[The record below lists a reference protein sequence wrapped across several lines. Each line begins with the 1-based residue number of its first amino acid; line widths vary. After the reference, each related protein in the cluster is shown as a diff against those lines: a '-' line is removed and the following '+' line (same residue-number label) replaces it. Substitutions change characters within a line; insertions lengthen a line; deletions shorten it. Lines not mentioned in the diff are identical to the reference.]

1 MPGDTPFPVGVEQQK
16 QFQDEG
22 YFVLTETLSK
32 ELLATLIFEY
42 QSLVDETNREMDE
55 RGIDAI
61 GVNQR
66 NKQYLFTNCYRK
78 RPELGQFLFSD
89 LMASI
94 CRAAL
99 GSEAYLYWDQ
109 FVVKGPGMALPY
121 EWHQDGGCI
130 GHAHRP
136 YLICWIAMDTMGLD
150 NGTLQIL
157 PFSKARVRDRVAHR
171 RDRKTGQ
178 PVGYFGPEPGVAVT
192 GSPGTMGVYSSLS
205 FHRSGPNISDRF
217 RRSYLVQY
225 TAEPLMHA
233 DGVSLFGNAVP
244 FLSAGNKLRER

>member
-1 MPGDTPFPVGVEQQK
+1 MPGDTPVSIGVEQKK

-22 YFVLTETLSK
+22 YFVLPEALP
-32 ELLATLIFEY
+32 ENLLTTLISEY
-42 QSLVDETNREMDE
+42 QSMVDETNRDMDE

-66 NKQYLFTNCYRK
+66 NRQYLFTNSYTK
-78 RPELGQFLFSD
+78 RPELGQVLFSD
-89 LMASI
+89 LMAAI
-94 CRAAL
+94 CRATL
-99 GSEAYLYWDQ
+99 GSEGCLFWDQ
-109 FVVKGPGMALPY
+109 FVVKGPGMPMPY

-136 YLICWIAMDTMGLD
+136 YLICWIAMDEMGLD

-178 PVGYFGPEPGVAVT
+178 PVGYFGSEPGVAVT
-192 GSPGTMGVYSSLS
+192 GPAGTIGVYSSLS
-205 FHRSGPNISDRF
+205 FHCSGPNVSNRF
-217 RRSYLVQY
+217 RRSYLIQY
-225 TAEPLMHA
+225 TAEPLMSA
-233 DGVSLFGNAVP
+233 DGVRLFGNAVP
-244 FLSAGNKLRER
+244 FLSTGARLRER